1 MTCLYRNNT
10 SSLLNGKL
18 LLALHT
24 RKWFYWKASCI
35 KVKQRQRKLL
45 LSAQYRRSLSTSPC
59 GCCAGLPSYHIHF
72 GEAQKKTN
80 IKIKPSARLHCC
92 LRLNAPSQIV
102 CVVPLRIHRK
112 VRNSDHTN
120 FLFLNILVCDMRML
134 FPFFQ
139 FTVVILILQPRV
151 IYITFPSL

>member
-35 KVKQRQRKLL
+35 KVKQRQSFLHSTVG
-45 LSAQYRRSLSTSPC
+45 LSQHRHVAVVQVFPATIYTLEK
-59 GCCAGLPSYHIHF
+59 H
-72 GEAQKKTN
+72 KKNN

>member
-45 LSAQYRRSLSTSPC
+45 LSAQYRRSLNIAMWLLCRSSQLPYTLWRST
-59 GCCAGLPSYHIHF
+59 
-72 GEAQKKTN
+72 KKKN

>member
-24 RKWFYWKASCI
+24 SKWFYWKASCI

-45 LSAQYRRSLSTSPC
+45 LSAQCHRSLSTSPC

-72 GEAQKKTN
+72 GEAQKNK

-92 LRLNAPSQIV
+92 LRPNAPPQIV
-102 CVVPLRIHRK
+102 CVVPLGIHRK

-120 FLFLNILVCDMRML
+120 FLFLNILVCDMHML

>member
-18 LLALHT
+18 LLASHT

-45 LSAQYRRSLSTSPC
+45 LSAQCRRSLSTSPC

-72 GEAQKKTN
+72 GEARKNK

-92 LRLNAPSQIV
+92 LRPNAPPQIV
-102 CVVPLRIHRK
+102 CVVPSGIHRK

-120 FLFLNILVCDMRML
+120 FLFLNILVCDMHML

>member
-1 MTCLYRNNT
+1 MTWLYRNNT

-45 LSAQYRRSLSTSPC
+45 LSAQCRRSLSTSPC

-72 GEAQKKTN
+72 GEAQKNK

-92 LRLNAPSQIV
+92 LRPNAPPQIV
-102 CVVPLRIHRK
+102 CVVPLGIHRK

-120 FLFLNILVCDMRML
+120 FLFLNILVCDMHML